1 MHETPH
7 VPQPPEGGADAVIY
21 LMRLANAVP
30 KDSERDLR
38 LGLTK
43 LAIEL
48 NQGLPTAE
56 QILLVRDERCQ
67 QPLENASTAE
77 LVDASYIAVGTY
89 TETPEQAETRG
100 SRMGGY
106 LMLERY
112 FVWCRAMA
120 EESVRRSGEPAP
132 AKQAAAERPLN
143 VTEYKVGAFLGHWI
157 AALCPVIEGWEE
169 LRLSDPEIDAL
180 LAEGDTKG
188 YRGRLFRFRH
198 GIFHFQRK
206 LDDPRFSDFMDPTGE
221 ARLWMIQL
229 EREFER
235 FFSHHASTDYAAL
248 DDWLDR

>member
-1 MHETPH
+1 MHETPD
-7 VPQPPEGGADAVIY
+7 VPQPPERGSDAVIY
-21 LMRLANAVP
+21 LMRLANSVP
-30 KDSERDLR
+30 KGSERDLR
-38 LGLTK
+38 LGLTR
-43 LAIEL
+43 LALEL

-56 QILLVRDERCQ
+56 RILLVRDERCH
-67 QPLENASTAE
+67 QPFENASTEE

-89 TETPEQAETRG
+89 LETPEQAETTA

-120 EESVRRSGEPAP
+120 EESVRRSGEPDL
-132 AKQAAAERPLN
+132 AKLAAEIPLN
-143 VTEYKVGAFLGHWI
+143 ATGYKAGAFLGHWI

-169 LRLSDPEIDAL
+169 LKLSDSEIDAL

-188 YRGRLFRFRH
+188 YRARLFRFRH

-206 LDDPRFSDFMDPTGE
+206 IDDPRFSDFMDPTGE
-221 ARLWMIQL
+221 SRLWMIQL
-229 EREFER
+229 EHEFER
-235 FFSHHASTDYAAL
+235 FFSHHASTGYAAL